1 MLRKD
6 RLKVMILGGD
16 GMLGHAFLEGLRDQ
30 HEVIATVRRPQA
42 ADVKPPG
49 SENTADYKYDVD
61 ATYYISVGKSIQSFS
76 PDFVINCIGLTK
88 SLCDTKDASKA
99 IYLNALFPHMLL
111 KTCQEHGAKL
121 IQFSSDCVFS
131 GDDGGYEE
139 ASIPDARDLYG
150 LSKTLGEIN
159 SPQCLTIRKST
170 IGLERST
177 SHGLIEW
184 FLNTAGNIKGYSNAL
199 YSGLTTIELVRVVN
213 FIISRNKFMSGIIHI
228 SSEPISKFSLLS
240 KLSYMLER
248 DDLTIEEDSSFI
260 CDRSLNGDHFVAIT
274 GYSIPSWDNMLQEL
288 SEEIKRRQ

>member
-30 HEVIATVRRPQA
+30 HEVIATVRRSQGTH
-42 ADVKPPG
+42 VKLPG
-49 SENTADYKYDVD
+49 SENTADYKFDVD
-61 ATYYISVGKSIQSFS
+61 ATNYISIEKSIQSFS
-76 PDFVINCIGLTK
+76 ADFVINCIGLTK

-139 ASIPDARDLYG
+139 VSIPDARDLYG
-150 LSKTLGEIN
+150 LSKILGEIN
-159 SPQCLTIRKST
+159 SAQCLTIRKST
-170 IGLERST
+170 IGLERNT

-184 FLNTAGNIKGYSNAL
+184 FLNTTGTIKGYSNAL
-199 YSGLTTIELVRVVN
+199 YSGVISAELVRVAN
-213 FIISRNKFMSGIIHI
+213 FIICRPEFLSGIIHI
-228 SSEPISKFSLLS
+228 SSEPISKFNLLS
-240 KLSYMLER
+240 KLSRMLER
-248 DDLTIEEDSSFI
+248 DDLTIEEDSLFI
-260 CDRSLNGDHFVAIT
+260 CDRSLNGNHFVAAT
-274 GYSIPSWDNMLQEL
+274 GYRIPSWDNMLQEL
-288 SEEIKRRQ
+288 SEEIKRRR